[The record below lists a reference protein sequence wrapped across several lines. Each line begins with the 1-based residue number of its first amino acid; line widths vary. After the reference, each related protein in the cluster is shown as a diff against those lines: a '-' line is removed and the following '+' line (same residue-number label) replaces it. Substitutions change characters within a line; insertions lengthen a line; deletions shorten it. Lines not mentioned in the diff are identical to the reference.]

1 MSESAEYWLKQ
12 KYVKVLIESP
22 ESQGEGSRLG
32 TVHVPDSPKSLN
44 MQQPKG
50 TSLCWLWEPHFPFI
64 TTNWGTWTITVTYF
78 LRSARRCIS
87 LLLLS
92 QKQMELH
99 SNLTKEKSPTPA
111 VSQAPNHILFN
122 MRPTLRWASPL
133 YNVKSHNSMSSAI
146 TLLKT
151 LSRSQQSHTK

>member
-12 KYVKVLIESP
+12 RHVKVLIESP

-44 MQQPKG
+44 VQQPKG
-50 TSLCWLWEPHFPFI
+50 TGLRLLWESCFPFI
-64 TTNWGTWTITVTYF
+64 TTNWSTWTITVTYF
-78 LRSARRCIS
+78 LWSARRCIS

-99 SNLTKEKSPTPA
+99 SKLTKEKSPTPA
-111 VSQAPNHILFN
+111 LSQAPYHIIFN
-122 MRPTLRWASPL
+122 MRPTFEMGISSVQCQKPQQHELRYHGAQ
-133 YNVKSHNSMSSAI
+133 NSEQKPVES
-146 TLLKT
+146 
-151 LSRSQQSHTK
+151 